1 MTDTYQQNVSHKG
14 QVLDYIPKVLI
25 VAPNTLMHT
34 YRELLAEVE
43 GLELTFV
50 EDTLDDILNNIDGHH
65 ALIGCP
71 RHHFSQQV
79 LEKGKGTLQWIHNP
93 GAGVEEFIIPEFVE
107 SDVIFTNGAIIQGPE
122 CADHALALLL
132 TLTRR
137 IKLVEKGFAYRD
149 LPRPIELKGKTAVV
163 IGLGGIGMCIAERA
177 NGFGMEVLAV
187 NGEYIPMIKMV
198 SKVYEPKDLHE
209 ALALADVVFMSAPNT
224 KDTRG
229 MLDADAFRAMKK
241 KPYVINVSR
250 GKTIDTD
257 ALLVAMREGVIEGCG
272 IDVTDP
278 EPLPDDHPLREFDNA
293 VITPHIAGLSDHN
306 RKRSLQLIK
315 ENMIRFVEGR
325 PLINV
330 VNKVL
335 GY

>member
-149 LPRPIELKGKTAVV
+149 LPRPIELKGKTAVEESMANHFEV
-163 IGLGGIGMCIAERA
+163 ILESAKNMDHGFEILEFLQAFSLILKSCTFLSVSGIC
-177 NGFGMEVLAV
+177 
-187 NGEYIPMIKMV
+187 
-198 SKVYEPKDLHE
+198 S
-209 ALALADVVFMSAPNT
+209 
-224 KDTRG
+224 
-229 MLDADAFRAMKK
+229 MKN
-241 KPYVINVSR
+241 Y
-250 GKTIDTD
+250 T
-257 ALLVAMREGVIEGCG
+257 M
-272 IDVTDP
+272 
-278 EPLPDDHPLREFDNA
+278 
-293 VITPHIAGLSDHN
+293 
-306 RKRSLQLIK
+306 
-315 ENMIRFVEGR
+315 
-325 PLINV
+325 
-330 VNKVL
+330 
-335 GY
+335 